1 MVVGRCHVQC
11 MTSKTGSQQLG
22 VRTKCPIYGLMK
34 TCKNL
39 PENSKQDPYYVSVFV
54 FVILVLLVLH

>member
-1 MVVGRCHVQC
+1 MGAGQCHVQWI
-11 MTSKTGSQQLG
+11 TSKTGSQQLG
-22 VRTKCPIYGLMK
+22 VRMKRPIDGLTK

-54 FVILVLLVLH
+54 I